1 MTHTQFSQPAVQ
13 ATDTLASSSVGQNGV
28 TELPMLEMP
37 RRATRRRAV
46 RVAKRVTT
54 AWPARFAKDGESVL

>member
-1 MTHTQFSQPAVQ
+1 
-13 ATDTLASSSVGQNGV
+13 VGQNGV